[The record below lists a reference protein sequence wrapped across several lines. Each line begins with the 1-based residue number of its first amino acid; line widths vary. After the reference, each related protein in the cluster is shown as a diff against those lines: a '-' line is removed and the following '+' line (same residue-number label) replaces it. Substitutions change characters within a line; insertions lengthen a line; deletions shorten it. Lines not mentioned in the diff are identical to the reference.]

1 MVYSIQQNCY
11 LVYHK
16 YYDRFKFILGLIY
29 ESYKLVIDKI
39 NIQNFRVIV
48 FLGLPNGVGLELFMS
63 LKILCFFN
71 LDFED
76 LAGGTS
82 AE

>member
-1 MVYSIQQNCY
+1 MVYSIQQNGY

-39 NIQNFRVIV
+39 NI
-48 FLGLPNGVGLELFMS
+48 
-63 LKILCFFN
+63 
-71 LDFED
+71 
-76 LAGGTS
+76 
-82 AE
+82 